1 MPTLSYNGHVLP
13 DTTNIENGII
23 PPPPRRAMGP
33 ARNCRQLNCPVPIA
47 HRGGG
52 SAEVAL
58 EAAFSYNIH
67 GRKTCHN
74 EKRKSF
80 DFSILVRLSYK
91 PTCPGGHNED
101 RKWHYAAPPPDGQWA
116 RPGTVD
122 GSIGRFLLPVGGG
135 ALLR

>member
-1 MPTLSYNGHVLP
+1 M
-13 DTTNIENGII
+13 
-23 PPPPRRAMGP
+23 PPPPRRAMVPDRNCRQLDCPVPIAHRGGGSAEVALEAAFSYNGHVLADTTKIENGIMP
-33 ARNCRQLNCPVPIA
+33 PPPRRAMVPDRNCRQLNCPVPIA

-80 DFSILVRLSYK
+80 NSSTLMRLSYK
-91 PTCPGGHNED
+91 KSGN
-101 RKWHYAAPPPDGQWA
+101 
-116 RPGTVD
+116 
-122 GSIGRFLLPVGGG
+122 LG
-135 ALLR
+135 A